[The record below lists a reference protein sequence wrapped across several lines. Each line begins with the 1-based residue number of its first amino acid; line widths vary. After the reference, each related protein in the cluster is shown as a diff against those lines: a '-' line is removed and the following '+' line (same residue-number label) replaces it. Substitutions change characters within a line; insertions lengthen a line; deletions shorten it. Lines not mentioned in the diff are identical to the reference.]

1 MLSTDDEL
9 FTKRQTARQ
18 VCVALKRYYEAH
30 LVIEAEN
37 IRRSSSYSQ
46 SSSYHSIKTDSS
58 NIPSYKAAHY
68 SNEAVT
74 DYIESLLEWMPLR
87 INWKPV
93 DELLKLGGVKLLI
106 SLIAHSM
113 DWNYTGK
120 GETIKSALDVLVVCS
135 VTPKF
140 QLSLTEKITVNEERN
155 AVAIRYAVKN
165 SLSLAFF
172 KHLILSLFFLSSL
185 Y

>member
-46 SSSYHSIKTDSS
+46 SSYSSLKANSS
-58 NIPSYKAAHY
+58 NIPPYKASHY

-74 DYIESLLEWMPLR
+74 NYIESLLELMPLR

-93 DELLKLGGVKLLI
+93 DELLKFGGVKLLI
-106 SLIAHSM
+106 SLIAHSF

-140 QLSLTEKITVNEERN
+140 QLSLTEKIVVNEERS
-155 AVAIRYAVKN
+155 AVAIR
-165 SLSLAFF
+165 
-172 KHLILSLFFLSSL
+172 
-185 Y
+185 